1 MCVSVHE
8 LQKVWICVYI
18 HSVTLYLCECAP
30 VCLYWKCLC
39 WNASECVFVC
49 PSLLG
54 KVIHHSKHQMTSPPT
69 PILQLLPL
77 HPPHI
82 LHSDGLAGCH
92 QPPSS
97 SSFPPVLHL
106 TQLWCWGK
114 SAESS
119 PLATVYT
126 RLTWVRCRLCWY
138 VPVRVRVHANMCIWG
153 SGFVINTVPPPSL
166 YTLVRP

>member
-1 MCVSVHE
+1 MFQWKC
-8 LQKVWICVYI
+8 QW
-18 HSVTLYLCECAP
+18 
-30 VCLYWKCLC
+30 VCLHVCVFV
-39 WNASECVFVC
+39 CVFVC
-49 PSLLG
+49 PSRLG

-69 PILQLLPL
+69 PILQLLPF

-92 QPPSS
+92 HPPSSSSSSSSSFS

-106 TQLWCWGK
+106 TQLCCCWK

-119 PLATVYT
+119 ALATVYT
-126 RLTWVRCRLCWY
+126 RLTWVRRGVCCCM
-138 VPVRVRVHANMCIWG
+138 PVRVCMCIWG
-153 SGFVINTVPPPSL
+153 GEFVINTVAPPSL